1 MAPCLRLHVCL
12 TGDLVDTVK
21 TAAEGVKSHSADVA
35 SWVRN
40 SVTPTLRNIL
50 PASPGPLEEHPGE
63 EPPEEPLLEPS
74 TFAPPPSTVWEETEV
89 LELCFRAHNLQ
100 TISE

>member
-1 MAPCLRLHVCL
+1 MSI

-21 TAAEGVKSHSADVA
+21 TAAEGVKSHSSNVA

-50 PASPGPLEEHPGE
+50 PASPDP
-63 EPPEEPLLEPS
+63 PPEEHFDEEPAKELQPEPS
-74 TFAPPPSTVWEETEV
+74 TNAPRPSTVWEETEV
-89 LELCFRAHNLQ
+89 LDLFMMFQ
-100 TISE
+100 GS